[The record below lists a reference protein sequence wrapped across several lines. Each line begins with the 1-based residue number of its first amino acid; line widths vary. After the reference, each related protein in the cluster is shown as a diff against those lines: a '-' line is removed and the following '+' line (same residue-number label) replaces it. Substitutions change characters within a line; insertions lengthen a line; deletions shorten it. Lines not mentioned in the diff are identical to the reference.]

1 MKNFLAKGL
10 TLTLLAHSGA
20 LTSGQTVIVGD
31 TVGIANGNYADGD
44 DAVVTLDGVF
54 TLPKATSGAIAQG
67 VKIYLATSGGNVTT
81 TASTNKLVGYA
92 YEPAADG
99 SATVNVLLAR

>member
-1 MKNFLAKGL
+1 M
-10 TLTLLAHSGA
+10 TLLAHSGA

-31 TVGIANGNYADGD
+31 TVGVSNGAYADGE
-44 DAVVTLDGVF
+44 DAVLALEGVF

-67 VKIYLATSGGNVTT
+67 AKIYVATSGGNVTT
-81 TASTNKLVGYA
+81 TASTNKFVGYA
-92 YEPAADG
+92 YEPAIDG